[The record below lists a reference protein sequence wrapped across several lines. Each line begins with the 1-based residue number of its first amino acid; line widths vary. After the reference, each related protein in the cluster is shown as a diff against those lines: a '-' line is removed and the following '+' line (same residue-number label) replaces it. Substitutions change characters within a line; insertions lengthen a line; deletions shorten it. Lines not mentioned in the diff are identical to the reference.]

1 MDKLI
6 NMLIQWFDPITIDI
20 GCRIF
25 VHSKAGGKAKKR
37 VITWCKF
44 NILFDFNGLWYIEI
58 VSGLAELVIS
68 KDGRVSQ
75 VQALPVIRGI
85 LLGINFLHNK
95 KGLAI
100 SRKPLFF
107 LLVIPGGIRIQVF
120 RYYYRWLFLP
130 KHDLK

>member
-68 KDGRVSQ
+68 KGISSPGATLNSWDTVGYKFFTQQKGARDFSQ
-75 VQALPVIRGI
+75 TPVFLIGDPRGDSNPGFSI
-85 LLGINFLHNK
+85 LLQMV
-95 KGLAI
+95 I
-100 SRKPLFF
+100 SS
-107 LLVIPGGIRIQVF
+107 
-120 RYYYRWLFLP
+120 
-130 KHDLK
+130 